1 MSGLEIGRGFEDLC
15 IMLKNYFKT
24 AWRSLARGKAFSLI
38 NISGLVVG
46 MAGATLILLWL
57 ANEVSYDRYHVN
69 KDRLYQV
76 YSMTEIPGEK
86 HSTIG
91 VVSQPL
97 GPALKQEFP
106 DVEATSRVQW
116 VDHFLLSVGDKSFSK
131 VGGRIVDPA
140 FLRMFSFPLV
150 AGSQTAQLG
159 DVYSITITESLAR
172 KLFGST
178 EAVGKTIR
186 IDNRDNFTVTGV
198 LKDPPA
204 NTRFTF
210 DYLLPFAYLR
220 KIGRN
225 NDNWVSNNIPT
236 YVLLKPRAD
245 VAAFNAKIRD
255 LTRIKAG
262 IPNLWIHFVYPL
274 EKWHLYSEFDD
285 GIPVGGRIDTVRTFG
300 IIAAFILLIACIN
313 FMNLSTARSEQRA
326 KEVGIRKVAG
336 AGRGLLIGQFISEA
350 FLTSCIAGGL
360 ALLLVTLV
368 LPAFCTLIGQQ
379 LALPF
384 GSGVFWL
391 GVFGF
396 IVFTS
401 LLAGSYP
408 AFYLSSFKPVSIFR
422 KQFKK
427 SQAVFSPRRILV
439 VVQFTFAIVLIVSTL
454 IVREQ
459 VQYAEDRDTGYD
471 KNNLVYVDFVG
482 DIEKHYD
489 LIKQEL
495 LSSGVAA
502 SVTRNSTG
510 MSQGGGHTWVFRWVG
525 EAPKDTVTTFT
536 EYTTDAGL
544 VKTSG
549 MKLLAGRDIDI
560 YAHPADSFSV
570 ILNETAARLMG
581 FTHPVGSIIN
591 QPYNHV
597 VWHVVGVVK
606 DYVESSPYE
615 QVPPVVIE
623 GPGSGWFGT
632 MHIKF
637 NPAHSTATSLA
648 GAEAIFKKY
657 NPAYPFDYQFVDQEY
672 ATNFDNEQRTKT
684 MAALFAALA
693 VFISCLGLFG
703 LSAYVAESRVKEIGV
718 RKVLGASVPSIAGLL
733 SLDFVRLVLISILIG
748 SPLAWYGMNRWLS
761 DYTYRITIGWGIFVV
776 GGLLA
781 IVIALVTVSFQAIR
795 AARANPV
802 KSLRS
807 E

>member
-1 MSGLEIGRGFEDLC
+1 
-15 IMLKNYFKT
+15 MLKNYFKT

-38 NISGLVVG
+38 NISGLAVG

-57 ANEVSYDRYHVN
+57 ANEVSFDRFHVK

-86 HSTIG
+86 HATIPW
-91 VVSQPL
+91 VSQPL
-97 GPALKQEFP
+97 GPALKEEFP
-106 DVEATSRVQW
+106 EVEAFSRVQY
-116 VDHFLLSVGDKSFSK
+116 VDHFLLSAGDKSFSK

-140 FLRMFSFPLV
+140 FLSMFSFPLV
-150 AGSQTAQLG
+150 AGSRAAQLG
-159 DVYSITITESLAR
+159 DVSSITITESLAR

-178 EAVGKTIR
+178 DVVGKTIR
-186 IDNRDNFTVTGV
+186 IDNSDNFTVTGV

-236 YVLLKPRAD
+236 FVLLKPQAD

-255 LTRIKAG
+255 LSRIKAG
-262 IPNLWIHFVYPL
+262 MPNIWVHFVYPL

-285 GIPVGGRIDTVRTFG
+285 GKPVGGRIETVRTFG

-313 FMNLSTARSEQRA
+313 FMNLSTARSEKRA

-360 ALLLVTLV
+360 GLLLVAMV

-384 GSGVFWL
+384 GRGVFWL
-391 GVFGF
+391 YVIGF
-396 IVFTS
+396 ILFTS

-482 DIEKHYD
+482 DIEKHFD

-495 LSSGVAA
+495 LSSGVAV

-525 EAPKDTVTTFT
+525 EAPADTVTTIT

-544 VKTSG
+544 VKTAG

-570 ILNETAARLMG
+570 VLNETAVRLMG
-581 FTHPVGSIIN
+581 FENPVGSIITN
-591 QPYNHV
+591 VYAHRD
-597 VWHVVGVVK
+597 WHVVGVVK

-623 GPGSGWFGT
+623 GPGRGWFGT
-632 MHIKF
+632 MQIKF
-637 NPAHSTATSLA
+637 NPGHSTAASLSA
-648 GAEAIFKKY
+648 AATIFKKY

-718 RKVLGASVPSIAGLL
+718 RKVLGASVPNIAGLL

-802 KSLRS
+802 RSLRS

>member
-1 MSGLEIGRGFEDLC
+1 
-15 IMLKNYFKT
+15 MLKNYFKT
-24 AWRSLARGKAFSLI
+24 AWRSLARGKGFSI
-38 NISGLVVG
+38 VNISGLVVG

-57 ANEVSYDRYHVN
+57 ANEVSFDRFHVN

-86 HSTIG
+86 HATIG

-106 DVEATSRVQW
+106 DVEDVSRAQY
-116 VDHFLLSVGDKSFSK
+116 VDHFLFTANGKSFTK
-131 VGGRIVDPA
+131 LGGLIVDPG
-140 FLRMFSFPLV
+140 FLKLFSFPLLGGGKEV
-150 AGSQTAQLG
+150 QLA
-159 DVYSITITESLAR
+159 DLHSITITEELAK
-172 KLFGST
+172 KLFGNT
-178 EAVGKTIR
+178 DVLGKTIR
-186 IDNRDNFTVTGV
+186 IDSADNFTVTGV

-204 NTRFTF
+204 NSRFSF
-210 DYLLPFAYLR
+210 EYLLPFSYLK

-225 NDNWVSNNIPT
+225 NDNWVSNNIYT
-236 YVLLKPRAD
+236 YVLLRPHTD
-245 VAAFNAKIRD
+245 VTAFNAKIRD
-255 LTRIKAG
+255 LSRIKAG
-262 IPNLWIHFVYPL
+262 MPNIWVHFVYPL
-274 EKWHLYSEFDD
+274 AKWHLYSEFDD
-285 GIPVGGRIDTVRTFG
+285 GKPVGGRIETVRTFE

-313 FMNLSTARSEQRA
+313 FMNLSTARSEKRA

-336 AGRGLLIGQFISEA
+336 AGRGLLIGQFIAEA

-360 ALLLVTLV
+360 GLLVVALV
-368 LPAFCTLIGQQ
+368 LPTFSTLVGQQ
-379 LALPF
+379 LVLPF
-384 GSGVFWL
+384 ESGFFWL
-391 GVFGF
+391 CVIVF
-396 IVFTS
+396 IVVTS

-427 SQAVFSPRRILV
+427 SQAVFSPRRVLV
-439 VVQFTFAIVLIVSTL
+439 VVQFTFAIILIVSTL
-454 IVREQ
+454 IVRQQ

-471 KNNLVYVDFVG
+471 KNNLIYVDFVG
-482 DIEKHYD
+482 EIEKHYD

-510 MSQGGGHTWVFRWVG
+510 MSQGGGHTWVFRWAG
-525 EAPKDTVTTFT
+525 EAPKDTVNTFT
-536 EYTTDAGL
+536 FYTTDAGL
-544 VKTSG
+544 VKTTG
-549 MKLLAGRDIDI
+549 MKLLAGRDIDV
-560 YAHPADSFSV
+560 YRYPADSFAV
-570 ILNETAARLMG
+570 LLNETAVRMMG

-591 QPYNHV
+591 QPYNNMR
-597 VWHVVGVVK
+597 WHVVGVVK

-623 GPGSGWFGT
+623 GPAAEWFNT

-637 NPAHSTATSLA
+637 NPARSTAAGLA

-657 NPAYPFDYQFVDQEY
+657 NAAYPFDYQFVDQEY
-672 ATNFDNEQRTKT
+672 ASNFDNERRTKT
-684 MAALFAALA
+684 MAGLFAALA

-718 RKVLGASVPSIAGLL
+718 RKVLGASVPNIAGLL
-733 SLDFVRLVLISILIG
+733 SFDFARLVVIAILIG

-781 IVIALVTVSFQAIR
+781 IVIAMVTVSFQAIR

-802 KSLRS
+802 RSLRS

>member
-1 MSGLEIGRGFEDLC
+1 
-15 IMLKNYFKT
+15 MLKNYFKT
-24 AWRSLARGKAFSLI
+24 AWRSLARGRGFSLI
-38 NISGLVVG
+38 NILGLVVG

-57 ANEVSYDRYHVN
+57 ANEVSFDRFHVN

-86 HSTIG
+86 HSTIPW
-91 VVSQPL
+91 VSQPL
-97 GPALKQEFP
+97 GPALKAEFP
-106 DVEATSRVQW
+106 EVEAISRVQY
-116 VDHFLLSVGDKSFSK
+116 VDHFLLSAGEKSLSK

-140 FLRMFSFPLV
+140 FLQMFSFPLV
-150 AGSQTAQLG
+150 AGSQAAQLG
-159 DVYSITITESLAR
+159 DVHSITVTESLAR

-178 EAVGKTIR
+178 DAVGKTIR
-186 IDNRDNFTVTGV
+186 IDNADNFTVTGV
-198 LKDPPA
+198 LKDPPV

-210 DYLLPFAYLR
+210 DYLLPFDYLR
-220 KIGRN
+220 KIGRI

-236 YVLLKPRAD
+236 YVLLNPGAD
-245 VAAFNAKIRD
+245 VAAFNAKIRN
-255 LTRIKAG
+255 LSRIKAG
-262 IPNLWIHFVYPL
+262 MPQIWVHFVYPL

-285 GIPVGGRIDTVRTFG
+285 GKPVGGRIETVRTFG

-313 FMNLSTARSEQRA
+313 FMNLSTARSEKRA

-336 AGRGLLIGQFISEA
+336 AGRGLLIGQFIAEA

-360 ALLLVTLV
+360 ALLLVAVV

-379 LALPF
+379 LVLPF

-391 GVFGF
+391 AVVGF
-396 IVFTS
+396 ILFTS

-427 SQAVFSPRRILV
+427 SQAVFSPRRVLV
-439 VVQFTFAIVLIVSTL
+439 VIQFTFAIVLIVSTL
-454 IVREQ
+454 IVRQQ

-482 DIEKHYD
+482 EIEKHYD

-495 LSSGVAA
+495 LSSGVAM
-502 SVTRNSTG
+502 SVTKNSTG
-510 MSQGGGHTWVFRWVG
+510 MSQGGGHTWVFRWAG
-525 EAPKDTVTTFT
+525 EAPRDTVNTFT
-536 EYTTDAGL
+536 FYTTDAGL
-544 VKTSG
+544 VKTAG
-549 MKLLAGRDIDI
+549 MKLLAGRDIDVF
-560 YAHPADSFSV
+560 ANPADSFAV
-570 ILNETAARLMG
+570 LLNETAVRMMG
-581 FTHPVGSIIN
+581 FKQPVGSIIN
-591 QPYNHV
+591 QPYNNMR
-597 VWHVVGVVK
+597 WHVVGIVK
-606 DYVESSPYE
+606 DFVESSPYE

-623 GPGSGWFGT
+623 GPGGGNFGT
-632 MHIKF
+632 MQVRF
-637 NPAHSTATSLA
+637 SPAHTTAASLSA
-648 GAEAIFKKY
+648 AEAVFKKY
-657 NPAYPFDYQFVDQEY
+657 NAAYPFDYQFVDQEY
-672 ATNFDNEQRTKT
+672 ASNFDNEQRTKT

-718 RKVLGASVPSIAGLL
+718 RKVLGASVTNIAGLL

-781 IVIALVTVSFQAIR
+781 IVIAMATVSFQAVR

-802 KSLRS
+802 RSLRS

>member
-1 MSGLEIGRGFEDLC
+1 MPCL

-24 AWRSLARGKAFSLI
+24 AWRSLARGKGFSLV
-38 NISGLVVG
+38 NILGLVVG

-57 ANEVSYDRYHVN
+57 ANEVSFDRFHVN

-86 HSTIG
+86 HSTIPWT
-91 VVSQPL
+91 SQPL
-97 GPALKQEFP
+97 GPALQAEFP
-106 DVEATSRVQW
+106 EVEAVSRVQW
-116 VDHFLLSVGDKSFSK
+116 VDHFLLSVGDKRFSK

-140 FLRMFSFPLV
+140 FLSMFSFPLV
-150 AGSQTAQLG
+150 AGSQAAQLG
-159 DVYSITITESLAR
+159 DVHSITVTESLAR

-178 EAVGKTIR
+178 DVLGKIIR
-186 IDNRDNFTVTGV
+186 IDNTDNFTVKGV
-198 LKDPPA
+198 LKDPPV
-204 NTRFTF
+204 NTRFNF

-225 NDNWVSNNIPT
+225 NDDWVSNNIPT
-236 YVLLKPRAD
+236 YVLLKPQAD
-245 VAAFNAKIRD
+245 VAAFNRKIRD
-255 LTRIKAG
+255 LSRIKAG
-262 IPNLWIHFVYPL
+262 MPNIWVHFVYPL
-274 EKWHLYSEFDD
+274 EKWHLYSDFDD
-285 GIPVGGRIDTVRTFG
+285 GKPVGGRIGTVRTFG

-336 AGRGLLIGQFISEA
+336 AGRGLLIGQFIAEA
-350 FLTSCIAGGL
+350 FLTALIAGGL
-360 ALLLVTLV
+360 ALLVVALV

-379 LALPF
+379 LTLPF
-384 GSGVFWL
+384 GSGAFWL
-391 GVFGF
+391 GGVGF
-396 IVFTS
+396 IMFTS

-427 SQAVFSPRRILV
+427 SQAVFSPRRVLV

-471 KNNLVYVDFVG
+471 RNNLIYVDFVG

-502 SVTRNSTG
+502 SVSKNSTG
-510 MSQGGGHTWVFRWVG
+510 MSQGGGHTWVFRWAG
-525 EAPKDTVTTFT
+525 EAPKDTVNTFT
-536 EYTTDAGL
+536 FYTTDAGL
-544 VKTSG
+544 VKTAG
-549 MKLLAGRDIDI
+549 MKLLEGRDIDV
-560 YAHPADSFSV
+560 YAHPADSFAV
-570 ILNETAARLMG
+570 LLNETAVRMMG
-581 FTHPVGSIIN
+581 FKHPVGSIIN
-591 QPYNHV
+591 QTYNNKR
-597 VWHVVGVVK
+597 WHVVGVVK

-623 GPGSGWFGT
+623 GPAGAWFNT

-637 NPAHSTATSLA
+637 NPMHSTAAGLA

-657 NPAYPFDYQFVDQEY
+657 NASYPFDYQFVDQEY

-718 RKVLGASVPSIAGLL
+718 RKVLGASVTSIAGLL
-733 SLDFVRLVLISILIG
+733 SLDFVRLVLISFLIG

-781 IVIALVTVSFQAIR
+781 IVIALATVSFQAIR

>member
-1 MSGLEIGRGFEDLC
+1 
-15 IMLKNYFKT
+15 MLKNYFKT
-24 AWRSLARGKAFSLI
+24 AWRSLARGKGFSLI
-38 NISGLVVG
+38 NIVGLVVG

-57 ANEVSYDRYHVN
+57 ANEVSFDRFHVN

-76 YSMTEIPGEK
+76 YAMTEIPGEK
-86 HSTIG
+86 HATIS

-97 GPALKQEFP
+97 GPALKQDFP
-106 DVEATSRVQW
+106 DVENFSRVQY
-116 VDHFLLSVGDKSFSK
+116 VDHFLLSVGDKRLSK

-140 FLRMFSFPLV
+140 FLDMFSFPLV
-150 AGSQTAQLG
+150 AGSKAAQLG
-159 DVYSITITESLAR
+159 NLNSITITENLAR
-172 KLFGST
+172 KLFGSVDV
-178 EAVGKTIR
+178 VGKTIR
-186 IDNRDNFTVTGV
+186 IDNADNFTVTGV
-198 LKDPPA
+198 LKDPPV

-210 DYLLPFAYLR
+210 DYLLPFDYLR

-225 NDNWVSNNIPT
+225 NDNWVSNNIVT
-236 YVLLKPRAD
+236 YVLLKPQVD
-245 VAAFNAKIRD
+245 VVAFNAKIRN
-255 LTRIKAG
+255 LSRIKAG
-262 IPNLWIHFVYPL
+262 MPNIWVHFVYPL
-274 EKWHLYSEFDD
+274 EKWHLYSDFDD
-285 GIPVGGRIDTVRTFG
+285 GVPTGGRIETVRTFG
-300 IIAAFILLIACIN
+300 IIAGFILLIACIN

-336 AGRGLLIGQFISEA
+336 AGRGLLIGQFIAEA
-350 FLTSCIAGGL
+350 FLTACIAGGL
-360 ALLLVTLV
+360 ALLVVALV

-379 LALPF
+379 LSLPF
-384 GSGVFWL
+384 GSGLFWVGVL
-391 GVFGF
+391 GFL
-396 IVFTS
+396 VFTS

-408 AFYLSSFKPVSIFR
+408 AFYLSSFKPVGIFR

-427 SQAVFSPRRILV
+427 HQTVFSPRRILV

-454 IVREQ
+454 IVRQQ

-471 KNNLVYVDFVG
+471 KHNLIYVDFVG

-495 LSSGVAA
+495 LSSGVAV
-502 SVTRNSTG
+502 SVSKNSTG
-510 MSQGGGHTWVFRWVG
+510 MSQGGGRTWGFRWVG
-525 EAPKDTVTTFT
+525 EAPRDTVNTFT
-536 EYTTDAGL
+536 FYITDANL
-544 VKTSG
+544 VKTAG
-549 MKLLAGRDIDI
+549 MQLLAGRDIDV
-560 YAHPADSFSV
+560 YAHPADSFAV
-570 ILNETAARLMG
+570 LLNEAAVRTMG
-581 FTHPVGSIIN
+581 FKHPVGSIIN
-591 QPYNHV
+591 QPYNNIH
-597 VWHVVGVVK
+597 WHVVGVVK

-615 QVPPVVIE
+615 ATPPVVIE
-623 GPGSGWFGT
+623 GPGGNWFNT

-637 NPAHSTATSLA
+637 NPAHSTAASLT
-648 GAEAIFKKY
+648 GAEAILKKY

-703 LSAYVAESRVKEIGV
+703 LSAYVAESRTKEIGV

-733 SLDFVRLVLISILIG
+733 SLDFVRLVLISVLIG
-748 SPLAWYGMNRWLS
+748 SPLAWYGMNRWLG
-761 DYTYRITIGWGIFVV
+761 DYTYRITIGWGIFVM

-795 AARANPV
+795 AANANPV